1 MWLPLLAEKVRQRKW
16 IVESAKQI
24 WKAQAP
30 ACLFLAL
37 AAVQQDE
44 SDGHVEQQHRRNREV
59 ALCVHYLIR
68 CAKSSFPVVLSVLSM
83 DRRIIRKFR
92 EAKLQSKKQKPDERE
107 GHNLFDY
114 FSRDAQLSA
123 ATETTSLNERVTAG
137 LLVTRNKEKRAN
149 TDRHGT
155 HTHTHATALRDS
167 YRSYSIV
174 EENNLFSFFFFLLF

>member
-1 MWLPLLAEKVRQRKW
+1 
-16 IVESAKQI
+16 
-24 WKAQAP
+24 
-30 ACLFLAL
+30 
-37 AAVQQDE
+37 
-44 SDGHVEQQHRRNREV
+44 
-59 ALCVHYLIR
+59 
-68 CAKSSFPVVLSVLSM
+68 M

-174 EENNLFSFFFFLLF
+174 EENNLFSFFFFFCFEIDKSIDYLRETGMKIKCFLSGYPRMKADVTSSSADSDKSRWCFVRN